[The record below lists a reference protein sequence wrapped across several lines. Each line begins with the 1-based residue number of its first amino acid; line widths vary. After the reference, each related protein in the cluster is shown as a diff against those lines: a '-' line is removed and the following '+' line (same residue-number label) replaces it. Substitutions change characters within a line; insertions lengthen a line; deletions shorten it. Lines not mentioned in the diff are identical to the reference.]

1 MLSESHKEV
10 QTLIENKLSG
20 LDKDDALLF
29 HISVERK
36 LASTD
41 LWLQNVV
48 ELLPELIQ
56 SSSMP
61 SSDNRAVFD
70 IDRFLFKTSAYIDA
84 FFMSAKSA
92 LDCFG
97 HEIRSLYGLGG
108 HSGDLYFENV
118 LDLLPVH
125 QNRSNISTYFIS
137 QNVRGSGW
145 YTELK
150 AYRKA
155 STHESIIP
163 IEPSLNI
170 DYLTGQ
176 WKTILLKLPMNPTQR
191 PFLYNGK
198 NFIDTGNMIK
208 SSLYDFIIGSY
219 ENMLV
224 DIKGSLTKIPFTQTN

>member
-10 QTLIENKLSG
+10 QALIEDKLTG

-48 ELLPELIQ
+48 ELLPDFIQ
-56 SSSMP
+56 SSST
-61 SSDNRAVFD
+61 SGSDNRTESG

-97 HEIRSLYGLGG
+97 HEIRSIYGLGG

-125 QNRSNISTYFIS
+125 HNQCNITTYFVA
-137 QNVRGSGW
+137 QNIRCSGW
-145 YTELK
+145 YSELK

-155 STHESIIP
+155 STHESIIR

-176 WKTILLKLPMNPTQR
+176 WKTILLKLPLDPTQR

-208 SSLYDFIIGSY
+208 SSLYKFIIVSFD
-219 ENMLV
+219 NMLADV
-224 DIKGSLTKIPFTQTN
+224 KSSLTRIPFK